1 MGGSLGKPY
10 ELLVSSG
17 ATYKNRKRYMD
28 RGIVDSPALG
38 APPENLAQ
46 DEREEWDRLIDEIPW
61 LKECHRATVEIAA
74 VIRRRV
80 RSGVATVQEMKFML
94 QLMAALGATPTSEN
108 RIPPG
113 YFKTEN
119 DEDDNPFN

>member
-1 MGGSLGKPY
+1 MAKLGKPY

-38 APPENLAQ
+38 PPPDHLAA
-46 DEREEWDRLIDEIPW
+46 EECQELKEEIPW

-74 VIRRRV
+74 IVRRKV
-80 RSGVATVQEMKFML
+80 RTGIATMQEMKFML

-113 YFKTEN
+113 YFKTDQEEDEN
-119 DEDDNPFN
+119 LFN